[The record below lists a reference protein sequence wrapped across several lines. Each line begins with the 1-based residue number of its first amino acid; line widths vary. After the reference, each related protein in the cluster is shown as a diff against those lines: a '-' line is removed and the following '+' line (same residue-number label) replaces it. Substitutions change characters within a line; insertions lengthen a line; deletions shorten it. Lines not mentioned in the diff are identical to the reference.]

1 MRVIAGSARSIRL
14 AFPRG
19 AEVRPTSDMVREA
32 LFASLGDRAIDAHFA
47 DLYAGSGSV
56 GIEALSRG
64 AASCTFVERD
74 ARCLEALR
82 ANLTNTRLADRAQV
96 VRGDCRRVLSGLWT
110 EQPWDIVF
118 LDPPYREDAT
128 EIVQQVLGLAAA
140 SGRSCLVVLQC
151 ERGKEPSLP
160 AGREKR
166 YGGTVLLFY
175 EHEPAGPA
183 S

>member
-1 MRVIAGSARSIRL
+1 MRVIAGTARSIRL
-14 AFPRG
+14 VFPRG
-19 AEVRPTSDMVREA
+19 ATMRPTSDMVREA
-32 LFASLGDRAIDAHFA
+32 LFASLGDRTIDAHFA

-64 AASCTFVERD
+64 AAACTFVEQDR
-74 ARCLEALR
+74 RCLEALR
-82 ANLTNTRLADRAQV
+82 TNLANTGLAQRAQIV
-96 VRGDCRRVLSGLWT
+96 GADCRRVVPRLWA

-128 EIVQQVLGLAAA
+128 ALLQQLLDLAAT
-140 SGRSCLVVLQC
+140 SGRSCLIVLQC
-151 ERGKEPSLP
+151 ERGQQPPLP
-160 AGREKR
+160 ADREKR

-175 EHEPAGPA
+175 ESESVTPA